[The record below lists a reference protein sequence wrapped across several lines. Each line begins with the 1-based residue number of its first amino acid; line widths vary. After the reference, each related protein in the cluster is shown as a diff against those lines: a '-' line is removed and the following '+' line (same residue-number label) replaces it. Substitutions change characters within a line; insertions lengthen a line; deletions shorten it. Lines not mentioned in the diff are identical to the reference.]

1 MCAYHNW
8 SWYVYTYS
16 FIHKY
21 IRKGVNDGISF
32 VPMSLSVVL
41 YYIRV
46 SLIAWYNCADRMTLL
61 VHLSSDCRSHYRNC
75 WTIRIDYQ
83 PRNRLCECNDILT
96 RWCNIDITACIT
108 SVSLTHWP
116 LSDLNRI
123 SDQVNFKLNI
133 MIGGRSISCALPL
146 RWMPVDLTD

>member
-1 MCAYHNW
+1 
-8 SWYVYTYS
+8 
-16 FIHKY
+16 
-21 IRKGVNDGISF
+21 
-32 VPMSLSVVL
+32 
-41 YYIRV
+41 
-46 SLIAWYNCADRMTLL
+46 MTLL
-61 VHLSSDCRSHYRNC
+61 VHLSSDCRSHHRNC
-75 WTIRIDYQ
+75 WTIRSDYQ

-116 LSDLNRI
+116 LSYLNRI

-146 RWMPVDLTD
+146 RWMPVDLTDYELKLSQLMAWCRHAASNYLKQCWSRSISPYGVARPQWVKVSDSRSIFVKWF